1 MNKNIFRRVTNRL
14 LHTLA
19 RRLPGATTLRPALH
33 RLRGAK
39 IGRDVFIAEEV
50 YFENEYPEAVE
61 IQDGAQIS
69 LRVILLAHT
78 RGPGKLIIGK
88 NAYLGPNVVVA
99 TTSGRTLKIGEGAV
113 IGAGV
118 IVTADVAPQMF
129 VPSQPARAVATATVP
144 LATAEKMED
153 FIRGLKPLKRPTPS
167 GLKP

>member
-1 MNKNIFRRVTNRL
+1 MNKNIFRRVCNRL

-39 IGRDVFIAEEV
+39 IGRGVFIAEEV

-61 IQDGAQIS
+61 IHDGVQIS

-78 RGPGKLIIGK
+78 RGPGKLIIEK
-88 NAYLGPNVVVA
+88 NVYLGPNVVIA
-99 TTSGRTLKIGEGAV
+99 TTSGRTLKIGAGAV

-118 IVTADVAPQMF
+118 VVTGDVAPQMF
-129 VPSQPARAVATATVP
+129 VPAAPARAVARATVP
-144 LATAEKMED
+144 LATADRMED
-153 FIRGLKPLKRPTPS
+153 FVRGLVPLKSPA
-167 GLKP
+167 KKN